1 MRYGGSN
8 PPLCTI
14 HFGWVG
20 VMPEAVRGPDL
31 DLSPAGRGR
40 MVIALGVLAV
50 LGLLSWQTMDP
61 GKFRSLTWVL
71 LAFFAFRVVL
81 GRLRSR

>member
-14 HFGWVG
+14 FSVVLQLVVSCAGEPV
-20 VMPEAVRGPDL
+20 
-31 DLSPAGRGR
+31 DLSPAGSGR
-40 MVIALGVLAV
+40 MVIALVV
-50 LGLLSWQTMDP
+50 LGLLAVLSWQTMEP

-71 LAFFAFRVVL
+71 LGFFAFRVLL